1 MKLRFSV
8 VLFFTYEEGK
18 QLEDEEEAGSGT
30 VSAISCIHVF

>member
-1 MKLRFSV
+1 MKLRCAA

-18 QLEDEEEAGSGT
+18 QLEEEEAGSGT